1 MVSSET
7 GRKYISEKIDFL
19 QFSSRLSLLVIRFV
33 YLSCW
38 GQAFLSSC
46 IIRIGKWNGYPV
58 WNCRL
63 NDRSSLSSVLNQV
76 RECGVSLIR
85 SISSATICLTRS
97 LCDNSWHQ
105 SAAAWY
111 RYPACQ

>member
-76 RECGVSLIR
+76 RECGVSLD
-85 SISSATICLTRS
+85 SLNFVGNICLTSFFMR
-97 LCDNSWHQ
+97 
-105 SAAAWY
+105 
-111 RYPACQ
+111 

>member
-58 WNCRL
+58 RNCRL
-63 NDRSSLSSVLNQV
+63 NNRSSLSSVLNQV
-76 RECGVSLIR
+76 
-85 SISSATICLTRS
+85 
-97 LCDNSWHQ
+97 
-105 SAAAWY
+105 
-111 RYPACQ
+111 